1 MVARSHEAEPLV
13 AYVYGET
20 PPDFGALAAMGFDA
34 VCLDSNAAW
43 FRESMIVDAEREG
56 LFAVAH
62 PMSFVA
68 RGQAAIAGG
77 R

>member
-20 PPDFGALAAMGFDA
+20 VPDFGALAAMGFDA

-43 FRESMIVDAEREG
+43 FRESMITDAEREG
-56 LFAVAH
+56 LLAVAH
-62 PMSFVA
+62 PMSFVGRREA
-68 RGQAAIAGG
+68 PVAI
-77 R
+77 RR